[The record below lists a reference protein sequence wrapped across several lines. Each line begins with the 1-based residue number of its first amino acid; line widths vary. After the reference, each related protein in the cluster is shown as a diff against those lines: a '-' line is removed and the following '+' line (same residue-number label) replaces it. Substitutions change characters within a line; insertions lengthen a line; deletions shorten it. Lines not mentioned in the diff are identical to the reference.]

1 MTSRVIT
8 FSPRRS
14 PHDEALVNAIND
26 DCDLADGIVWPE
38 LNEPADWP
46 ENDEEWANRD
56 FAGIPEFRTDGEGV
70 GTPEFREALEA
81 HFRIIRASCRFA
93 LAVLG
98 NSRSELIAKA
108 GGEAG
113 TTLLQILARSER
125 DLVRLVCYVRA
136 AGLRQA
142 IAATVR
148 DLEAEV
154 ESEPPTAGI
163 H

>member
-98 NSRSELIAKA
+98 NSRSELIAMSAPRGFGKPLPPQCVIWKPKSRANHRRRGFTKA
-108 GGEAG
+108 
-113 TTLLQILARSER
+113 AR
-125 DLVRLVCYVRA
+125 RA
-136 AGLRQA
+136 CDFTHA
-142 IAATVR
+142 V
-148 DLEAEV
+148 
-154 ESEPPTAGI
+154 
-163 H
+163 